1 MGSSEE
7 TSTEH
12 CTRHKVLLANTYNS
26 PFKGPFQLQYS
37 PQNIGI
43 HTVSRH
49 EFMIPALHMNALE
62 CWSMIKT
69 GSSSTCCTQYQYS
82 VFCHLPC
89 TLHPV
94 HPVHTCTLYSTSSA
108 YLYPVQYIQ
117 LGVCDYQNMWYHDF
131 ADYCLESITI
141 NRLIGDL
148 DNSAANKTIQ
158 LLQVLKVM
166 LMPSADY
173 QFNRSLQCASKI
185 ASAI

>member
-1 MGSSEE
+1 MHTLTCDSVLCVRVCSKAKGSGSYRERLGGHHLE
-7 TSTEH
+7 
-12 CTRHKVLLANTYNS
+12 
-26 PFKGPFQLQYS
+26 FKYF
-37 PQNIGI
+37 
-43 HTVSRH
+43 TV
-49 EFMIPALHMNALE
+49 
-62 CWSMIKT
+62 
-69 GSSSTCCTQYQYS
+69 
-82 VFCHLPC
+82 
-89 TLHPV
+89 
-94 HPVHTCTLYSTSSA
+94 
-108 YLYPVQYIQ
+108 
-117 LGVCDYQNMWYHDF
+117 GVCDYQNMWYHDF